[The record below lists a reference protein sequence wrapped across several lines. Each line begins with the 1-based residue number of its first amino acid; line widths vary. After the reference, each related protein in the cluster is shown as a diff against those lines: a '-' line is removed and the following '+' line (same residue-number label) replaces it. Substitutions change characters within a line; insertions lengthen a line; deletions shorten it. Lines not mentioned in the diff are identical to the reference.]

1 MSRWRCRT
9 TNPPRNKGPQK
20 SHPAAQA
27 PNGKIEGLY
36 DNEYSNEDILEKLM
50 RFFFF
55 RKKNW
60 EICISISL
68 KRRRMMK
75 SRIIG
80 TGSYLPP
87 KVLTNFDLEE
97 KVDTSDEWITSRS
110 GIRERRIV
118 ETDVATSDLGAQ
130 AALRALE
137 MAGLSP
143 EDLDLIITGT
153 NTPDMFFPCTSCFI
167 QAKIGAQ
174 KAAGFDVSAGCT
186 SFIHALSLADK
197 FIKEDPRRKVMAL
210 GAEVMSKVMD
220 WKDRGTCVLFGD
232 GAGAVILTGEEGE
245 RGVLSTHLH
254 SDGSLWELL
263 YMPGGGSANPS
274 SPDTVNKNLHC
285 LKMAGNQLFKVAVRS
300 LAEVSQE
307 AMQFNGL
314 QSEDID
320 YMIPHQANVR
330 IIEAAAKMVNFP
342 LEKVYLTIDRYGNT
356 SAATIPIALDEINRE
371 GKLKAGNLILMC
383 SFGTGVT
390 WGGAVVRW

>member
-1 MSRWRCRT
+1 MIR
-9 TNPPRNKGPQK
+9 
-20 SHPAAQA
+20 
-27 PNGKIEGLY
+27 
-36 DNEYSNEDILEKLM
+36 
-50 RFFFF
+50 
-55 RKKNW
+55 
-60 EICISISL
+60 
-68 KRRRMMK
+68 

-80 TGSYLPP
+80 TGSYVPP
-87 KVLTNFDLEE
+87 KVLTNFDLE
-97 KVDTSDEWITSRS
+97 KMVDTTDEWITSRS

-118 ETDVATSDLGAQ
+118 ERDVATSDLGTQ

-153 NTPDMFFPCTSCFI
+153 NSPDMFFPCTSCFI
-167 QAKIGAQ
+167 QAKIGAK

-186 SFIHALSLADK
+186 SFIHTLSLADK
-197 FIKEDPRRKVMAL
+197 FIKEDPRRKVMVL
-210 GAEVMSKVMD
+210 GAEIMSKVTD

-245 RGVLSTHLH
+245 RGILSTHLH

-274 SPDTVNKNLHC
+274 SRETVEKNLHC
-285 LKMAGNQLFKVAVRS
+285 IKMAGNQLFKVAVRA

-307 AMQFNGL
+307 ALQFNGL
-314 QSEDID
+314 KSADID
-320 YMIPHQANVR
+320 YMIPHQANMR

-342 LEKVYLTIDRYGNT
+342 MEKVYLNIERYGNT
-356 SAATIPIALDEINRE
+356 SSATIPIALDEMNR
-371 GKLKAGNLILMC
+371 GGMLKAGSLILTC

>member
-1 MSRWRCRT
+1 M
-9 TNPPRNKGPQK
+9 
-20 SHPAAQA
+20 
-27 PNGKIEGLY
+27 
-36 DNEYSNEDILEKLM
+36 
-50 RFFFF
+50 
-55 RKKNW
+55 
-60 EICISISL
+60 
-68 KRRRMMK
+68 
-75 SRIIG
+75 
-80 TGSYLPP
+80 PP
-87 KVLTNFDLEE
+87 KVLTNFDLE
-97 KVDTSDEWITSRS
+97 KKLDTSDEWITSRS

-118 ETDVATSDLGAQ
+118 ERDVATSDLGAQ

-143 EDLDLIITGT
+143 EDLDMIITGT
-153 NTPDMFFPCTSCFI
+153 NTPDMSFPCTSCFI
-167 QAKIGAQ
+167 QAKIGATR
-174 KAAGFDVSAGCT
+174 ATGFDVSAGCP
-186 SFIHALSLADK
+186 SFIHTLSLADK
-197 FIKEDPRRKVMAL
+197 FIKEDPRRKVMVL

-245 RGVLSTHLH
+245 RGILSTHLH
-254 SDGSLWELL
+254 SDGALWELL

-274 SPDTVNKNLHC
+274 SRDTVDKNLHC
-285 LKMAGNQLFKVAVRS
+285 LKMAGNQLFKVAVRA

-307 AMQFNGL
+307 AMKFNGL
-314 QSEDID
+314 KSQDID

-330 IIEAAAKMVNFP
+330 IIEAAAKMINFP
-342 LEKVYLTIDRYGNT
+342 IEKVYLNIDRYGNT

>member
-1 MSRWRCRT
+1 
-9 TNPPRNKGPQK
+9 
-20 SHPAAQA
+20 
-27 PNGKIEGLY
+27 
-36 DNEYSNEDILEKLM
+36 
-50 RFFFF
+50 
-55 RKKNW
+55 
-60 EICISISL
+60 
-68 KRRRMMK
+68 
-75 SRIIG
+75 
-80 TGSYLPP
+80 
-87 KVLTNFDLEE
+87 
-97 KVDTSDEWITSRS
+97 
-110 GIRERRIV
+110 
-118 ETDVATSDLGAQ
+118 
-130 AALRALE
+130 
-137 MAGLSP
+137 
-143 EDLDLIITGT
+143 
-153 NTPDMFFPCTSCFI
+153 MFFPCTSCFI

-285 LKMAGNQLFKVAVRS
+285 LKMAGNQLFKVAVRA

-307 AMQFNGL
+307 AMQCNGL
-314 QSEDID
+314 KSEDID
-320 YMIPHQANVR
+320 YMIPHQANMR

-342 LEKVYLTIDRYGNT
+342 KEKIYLNIDRYGNT
-356 SAATIPIALDEINRE
+356 SAATIPIALDEISRE